1 MATNDH
7 IFMIM
12 IQLFSVLEPT
22 PCVDTPGWDNGQGKT
37 CSIYEGERLCANGE
51 VTESFESWHDYNDPT
66 ENCCSCGKESGK
78 RFANQSGWLKAIRLF
93 IHRVRKYF
101 S

>member
-1 MATNDH
+1 MFWILETN
-7 IFMIM
+7 
-12 IQLFSVLEPT
+12 

-37 CSIYEGERLCANGE
+37 CSTYECEGLCANGE

-78 RFANQSGWLKAIRLF
+78 RFTNQSRFSKYVPNPKIFNHDPLIVVFKAFHYTR
-93 IHRVRKYF
+93 
-101 S
+101 